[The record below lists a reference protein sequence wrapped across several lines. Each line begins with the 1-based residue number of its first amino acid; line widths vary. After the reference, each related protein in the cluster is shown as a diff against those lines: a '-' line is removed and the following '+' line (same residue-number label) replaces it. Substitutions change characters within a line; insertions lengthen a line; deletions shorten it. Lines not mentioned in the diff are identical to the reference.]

1 MYEIPKIT
9 EEQAAIIQECIDS
22 GEGNMRFILRLNSGE
37 FACVEEKDI
46 GDFVIAFLTKQF
58 EVVKDEIGVG
68 DWVSYSVSAFPED
81 LIEYGE
87 IESFYEEIFDRKV
100 YKIKDKYE
108 ISGFSIIKKLSEDEK
123 ELAIEEEIYRKIH
136 GLNIDEK
143 YSILKKIRE
152 IRESYENSSST
163 IY

>member
-1 MYEIPKIT
+1 MYEIPKVT
-9 EEQAAIIQECIDS
+9 EDQARIIKECIDS
-22 GEGNMRFILRLNSGE
+22 DESNMRFISRLNNGE

-46 GDFVIAFLTKQF
+46 GDFVMAFLTKQF
-58 EVVKDEIGVG
+58 EVVKDEIKVG
-68 DWVSYSVSAFPED
+68 DWISYSISAFPED

-87 IESFYEEIFDRKV
+87 VESFYEEIFDRKV

-108 ISGFSIIKKLSEDEK
+108 ISGFSIIKKLSEEEK

-136 GLNIDEK
+136 SLNIDEK
-143 YSILKKIRE
+143 YSILEKIRE
-152 IRESYENSSST
+152 NRESYENSSST